1 MQEREI
7 FELNFRGKM
16 QDSVCFCVLFA
27 CSCSSINNQNRGG
40 PGPTALLSNDGDLIC
55 FTMENLPEL
64 VTVLEKNKN
73 PIEYGFLKYFSNYHL
88 GSLWFHKYK

>member
-27 CSCSSINNQNRGG
+27 YSCSSINNQSRGG
-40 PGPTALLSNDGDLIC
+40 PGPTALFSNDGDLIC
-55 FTMENLPEL
+55 LTMENLPEL
-64 VTVLEKNKN
+64 VTVLEKK
-73 PIEYGFLKYFSNYHL
+73 
-88 GSLWFHKYK
+88 